1 MGVYS
6 VTVNR
11 VIYLWSQGTRL
22 STEGALGSLS
32 IYLLKTVYRANYS
45 IRIEQLKSSFRILY
59 VDMETKE
66 LFSPVY
72 DGDDILEI
80 TIEQADYV
88 RSHQEKAINIVFMPS
103 GSPLRIR

>member
-1 MGVYS
+1 
-6 VTVNR
+6 
-11 VIYLWSQGTRL
+11 
-22 STEGALGSLS
+22 
-32 IYLLKTVYRANYS
+32 
-45 IRIEQLKSSFRILY
+45 
-59 VDMETKE
+59 METKK